1 MEIAFITRFTYASFH
16 KQLRILFDALNKI
29 GVKWYL
35 YDPDLTLHMAK
46 KEVDAVVMWESLNY
60 LKHKKFLSY
69 DNIPFKAPKSY
80 LFYVSDTDRIGIK
93 LAQLILENEFD
104 SIITPS
110 TWSAKGFNYYGI
122 DTKVVPHA
130 FALEKRSNE
139 SGKENR
145 GNTVMAFAFHSPLR
159 KGLAFTY
166 SAIYENKDKIERF
179 YNLTRFPMHIPQEV
193 KYDGISDEELSK
205 VYSKTHYLLHPVFG
219 GAFEISI
226 LECLALGCTP
236 IVPSKGAWMDFVR
249 PEDAILIES
258 SVDARN
264 WHQIDDLHFG
274 LMVHPSYPDLVEKLH
289 KALEKPFYNNHASY
303 YQETFSPVSIAQKF
317 VKVLEK
323 S

>member
-16 KQLRILFDALNKI
+16 KQLRILFDGLNKI

-35 YDPDLTLHMAK
+35 YDPALELHMAK
-46 KEVDAVVMWESLNY
+46 KEVDAVIMWESLNY

-69 DNIPFKAPKSY
+69 DNIPFKAPSSY

-104 SIITPS
+104 GVITAS

-130 FALEKRSNE
+130 FALNTRENNVDN
-139 SGKENR
+139 ENR
-145 GNTVMAFAFHSPLR
+145 SNTVMAFAFHSPLR
-159 KGLAFTY
+159 KGLPFTY

-179 YNLTRFPMHIPQEV
+179 YNLTAFPMHIPQEV
-193 KYDGISDEELSK
+193 KYDGVSDEELENI
-205 VYSKTHYLLHPVFG
+205 YSNTHYLLHPVFG
-219 GAFEISI
+219 GAFEITI

-249 PEDAILIES
+249 PEDAILIDS
-258 SVDARN
+258 TIDARN

-274 LMVHPSYPDLVEKLH
+274 LMVHPSYPDLVEKLRE
-289 KALEKPFYNNHASY
+289 ALEKPFYNNHASY
-303 YQETFSPVSIAQKF
+303 YRETYSPVSIAQKF
-317 VKVLEK
+317 VKAIGLG
-323 S
+323 